1 MKKKLAVLMA
11 ASMLAVSLVGC
22 GGSKTDAPAAD
33 GTAAGTEAEAAGDGG
48 DLVFAWWGNQVRNE
62 RTQQMLELYSEQN
75 PGVTFDGQFSE
86 WNDYWKK
93 LSTAAAGNSLPDIVQ
108 MDLKYI
114 NQYVKN
120 GLLVD
125 LTPYIEDGTID
136 VSNCNESV
144 LNAGKVGD
152 GIYAICNGI
161 NAPGLLY
168 NKTVTDAAGVTIK
181 DGMTLDEFIDISR
194 TIHEKTGYKTNILY
208 TSNEIFCE
216 YLLRSKGIVMYGDGA
231 LGGTAEDYAD
241 YFALYRQGL
250 DEGWLCEPA
259 VFAERTIG
267 SVEQDPLVYGSSPD
281 TRSWCMF
288 QYTNQLTAARNAA
301 PEGDE
306 IALSTWPTPDLEKSN
321 YLKPSQFFAITT
333 QGSNPD
339 ECAKVLDFI
348 TNSVDA
354 NNILLGERGI
364 PLSSEVADAI
374 SPQMDETS
382 QEIIKF
388 INEVVSP
395 KCSQVNPP
403 QPDGYAE
410 ANEVLNRME
419 EKVAYGE
426 LTPEEAGKVFFEEAN
441 AALAAKKQ

>member
-1 MKKKLAVLMA
+1 MKKKLAILMA
-11 ASMLAVSLVGC
+11 ASMLAVSLSGC

-33 GTAAGTEAEAAGDGG
+33 GTAAGTEAEAAGDGSE
-48 DLVFAWWGNQVRNE
+48 LVFAWWGNQVRNE

-108 MDLKYI
+108 MDMKYI

-181 DGMTLDEFIDISR
+181 DGMTVDEFIDICR
-194 TIHEKTGYKTNILY
+194 TIHEKTGYKTNFLY
-208 TSNEIFCE
+208 TQNEIFCE
-216 YLLRSKGIVMYGDGA
+216 YLLRAKGIVMYGEGA

-241 YFALYRQGL
+241 YFVLYRQGL

-301 PEGDE
+301 PEGDH
-306 IALSTWPTPDLEKSN
+306 IALSTWPTSDLEKSN

-354 NNILLGERGI
+354 NNILLGERYS
-364 PLSSEVADAI
+364 LSSEVANAI

-403 QPDGYAE
+403 QPDGYTE